1 MFSKACE
8 YGIRAT
14 VFIAMHSQG
23 NKRSSLNDI
32 AQGINSPEPY
42 TAKILQQLMRN
53 KIIKSITGPHGG
65 FDIDVKTMNDVKLSQ
80 IVFALD
86 GDSVY
91 KGCGLGLPE
100 CSEKEACP
108 VHDKFKIIRNELR
121 FMLEDTSVYELAL
134 GLKEGL
140 TFLKR

>member
-14 VFIAMHSQG
+14 VFIAMQSQG

-42 TAKILQQLMRN
+42 TAKILQQLTRN

-100 CSEKEACP
+100 CSEKEPCP